1 MKREIKFRVW
11 DGNIAE
17 AVSPVYSLIKALR

>member
-17 AVSPVYSLIKALR
+17 SVSPVYSLINSLR